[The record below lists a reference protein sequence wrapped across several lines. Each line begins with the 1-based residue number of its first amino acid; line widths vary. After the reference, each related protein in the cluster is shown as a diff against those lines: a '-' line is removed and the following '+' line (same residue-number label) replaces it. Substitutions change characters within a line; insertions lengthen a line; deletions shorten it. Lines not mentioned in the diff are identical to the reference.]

1 MKKITFYL
9 VVSFLFVNVIS
20 FAQGTITGTINDNDL
35 GGPLSGATIVE
46 DGTDNGAISD
56 FDGNFS
62 LTVDGN
68 SGNIT
73 ISYLGYSSQTV
84 SYTLSNGSANLETVF
99 LAIDADALAEVVVI
113 GSGVIDLATSRKTPI
128 AVSTISAE
136 EIQLKGGGNV
146 DLTES
151 IAFTPS
157 ATVTGNNGFGDSQF
171 FLRGFDQT
179 NIAILLNGQP
189 VNSMEDGKVYWSNWA
204 GIADIATTVQVQRG
218 LGASKLA
225 IPSVGGTTNIVMKA
239 ADKKQ
244 GGFARFTGAND
255 SYFKGTVGYDSG
267 RNEKGWA
274 FSVLLDHWQAHRK
287 WAKGTYGQ
295 GQTYYFAVGF
305 KPNERHN
312 FNFLI
317 TGAPQL
323 HGNQWS
329 QSLERIAAD
338 PKFNQHWGYLNED
351 GTDISSERQNF
362 YHKPVANLNW
372 DFDISENTELSTVV
386 YASWGRGGGTGPRGN
401 GRIRTADPDGDGP
414 LFGQLDYPAIEA
426 NNALVGIGGDYGA
439 ENGAGYIR
447 RASMNNHAWY
457 GLLSNLTHN
466 FSENLTA
473 SAGVDVR
480 TYTGDHFRQ
489 IADFYGLSGWT
500 NDSGDNLP
508 ADNVVTNSYDAN
520 PWAALFNFA
529 PEEDRI
535 AYDNSETI
543 NYQGVFGQVEYANDM
558 FSIFAQG
565 GVSNQS
571 YEREDRYKPA
581 TSEKTSKT
589 GYNVKGGVSLTVAE
603 GNIIFFNAGYNSRQP
618 YLDNI
623 FNRNTGFITELV
635 SPAVENEKITSFEA
649 GYHFKTNNFRANFN
663 AYVTNWTD
671 RTLSSFGTD
680 DNGTPD
686 DDQDDFDTTTL
697 QRGIAQYHTG
707 AELDVRYRATD
718 WLSFQG
724 FISAGSWTYKGE
736 AVVSTYNADTNEQIG
751 ETSTVNRDGIKVSTA
766 PQFTTGIGFDAKIA
780 SGLSIDARIKYNDN
794 HYEFTNENTSKEDYT
809 GAQLGSYALT
819 NAGITYRFRLGNTNR
834 MTFRANMFNVF
845 DKVAIQQTDRFGYF
859 TTGGR
864 TFNASMRYEF

>member
-9 VVSFLFVNVIS
+9 VVSFLFVSVIS

-62 LTVDGN
+62 LTVVGN
-68 SGNIT
+68 SGSVT
-73 ISYLGYSSQTV
+73 ISYLGYSSQTI
-84 SYTLSNGSANLETVF
+84 SYSLSNGSSNLGTVS
-99 LAIDADALAEVVVI
+99 LAPDADALAEVLVV
-113 GSGVIDLATSRKTPI
+113 GSGIIDLAAGRKTPI

-136 EIQLKGGGNV
+136 EIQLKGGGNL

-151 IAFTPS
+151 MAFTPS

-204 GIADIATTVQVQRG
+204 GIADIATTVQIQRG

-295 GQTYYFAVGF
+295 GQTYYFAVGY
-305 KPNERHN
+305 KPNEKHN

-372 DFDISENTELSTVV
+372 DFNISDKTELSTVA

-401 GRIRTADPDGDGP
+401 GRIRTEDPDGDGP
-414 LFGQLDYPAIEA
+414 LFGQLDYPAIEEA
-426 NNALVGIGGDYGA
+426 NALVGVGGDYGA

-457 GLLSNLTHN
+457 GLLSNLTHDFSDN
-466 FSENLTA
+466 FTA
-473 SAGVDVR
+473 SAGLDVR

-508 ADNVVTNSYDAN
+508 EDYVVTNSYDAT
-520 PWAALFNFA
+520 PWAALFDFA

-581 TSEKTSKT
+581 KSEKTSKT
-589 GYNVKGGVSLTVAE
+589 GYNVKGGVSLTMAE
-603 GNIIFFNAGYNSRQP
+603 GNTIFFNAGYNSRQP

-635 SPAVENEKITSFEA
+635 SPAVENENITSFEA
-649 GYHFKTNNFRANFN
+649 GYRFKMNNFRANFN

-671 RTLSSFGTD
+671 RTLSSFGQD

-686 DDQDDFDTTTL
+686 DDTDDFDTTTL
-697 QRGIAQYHTG
+697 QRGITQYHSG

-718 WLSFQG
+718 WLSFKG

-736 AVVSTYNADTNEQIG
+736 AVVSTYNAETNEQIG

-766 PQFTTGIGFDAKIA
+766 PQFTAGMGFDAKLTT
-780 SGLSIDARIKYNDN
+780 GLSIDARIKYRDN
-794 HYEFTNENTSKEDYT
+794 HYEFTNENTSIEDYA

-819 NAGITYRFRLGNTNR
+819 NAGITYRFSLGNSNR